1 MGSLNLFMLKTEART
16 GAEEELADYFIKV
29 ENFSNILS
37 IFNERGFFTSKNIMH
52 QRITKT
58 KNVRKMCGK

>member
-37 IFNERGFFTSKNIMH
+37 IFNERGFFYF
-52 QRITKT
+52 
-58 KNVRKMCGK
+58 